1 MTDSEMR
8 MLLLWDHGRMDTC
21 DIAELTGSLESVVCS
36 ILWRLREDRRRDRQH
51 LSLTAKES

>member
-1 MTDSEMR
+1 

-21 DIAELTGSLESVVCS
+21 DIAELTGSLESAVCS

-51 LSLTAKES
+51 LPLTAKES

>member
-1 MTDSEMR
+1 